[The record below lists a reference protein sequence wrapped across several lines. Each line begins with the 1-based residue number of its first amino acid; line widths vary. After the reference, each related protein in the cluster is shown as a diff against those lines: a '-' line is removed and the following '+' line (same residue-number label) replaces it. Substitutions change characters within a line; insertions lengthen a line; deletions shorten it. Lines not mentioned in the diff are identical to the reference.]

1 MESQLIGRLQTWWL
15 KASVLLP
22 LLALGVLW
30 PLAQVLQ
37 RVEDGVELLQG
48 LLIRPLHDGRGLGE
62 IGVVLGRQV
71 SAS

>member
-1 MESQLIGRLQTWWL
+1 MESQLIGRFQTWWL
-15 KASVLLP
+15 KASV